1 MLPLR
6 ERVGGAGG
14 PPSIRACVRACAQ
27 CTRAGVRVSRNAC
40 LHADVSKVF
49 LHTLYWM
56 GMDHPAKSTILPAW
70 VRAGRWRPYEGEHAH
85 CTLARTTPCTG
96 PVACC
101 NPGQAPAEAPP
112 SQDPPPCWTCR
123 SCSTVFFRSAAGAS
137 PAKRR
142 PSAARGAAVA
152 WDWAWLA
159 WCASLRADCRSF
171 VRCILSV

>member
-96 PVACC
+96 PVCMLQ
-101 NPGQAPAEAPP
+101 PR
-112 SQDPPPCWTCR
+112 SSTCR
-123 SCSTVFFRSAAGAS
+123 STSQPRPTSLLDVQVVQHRLLQVGRGRIARETQAQRGQGGGCGMGLGLAG
-137 PAKRR
+137 
-142 PSAARGAAVA
+142 
-152 WDWAWLA
+152 L
-159 WCASLRADCRSF
+159 
-171 VRCILSV
+171 VRQPEG